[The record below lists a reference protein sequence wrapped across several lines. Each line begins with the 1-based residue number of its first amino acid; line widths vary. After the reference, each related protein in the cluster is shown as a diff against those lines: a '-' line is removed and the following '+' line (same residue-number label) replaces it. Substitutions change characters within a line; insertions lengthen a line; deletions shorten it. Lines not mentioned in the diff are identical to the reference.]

1 MYQVATGDSWAS
13 GVARPLFS
21 DEDPSVM
28 AFFFLYTIITSVLFC
43 LCTIFP
49 RPKYHQYSGMFLPIC
64 HFSLITSVLF
74 GFYTIFPLPEY
85 HQYLGTCLAYKPYFP
100 PLYTISTSV
109 PFACMPCV
117 LQCVAVC
124 CSVLQFV
131 AVCCS
136 VLQCVAVC
144 CSVLQCVAVC
154 CSVLQCV
161 ACMPFSLSIPSTRF
175 VVSLYTI
182 IITFFVVLYTLIIF
196 FCSPIYYH
204 HLWFPYISSSS
215 LFPWFCIP
223 WSLCFAALYTIII
236 FFFIHEPM
244 TVYLHHILWFPY
256 ISPSLLFSWFCT
268 PWSLC
273 LAVLYTMGWLRLVGS
288 LNYRSLSP
296 KSPIKETIFCKR
308 DV

>member
-144 CSVLQCVAVC
+144 CNVLPACHFPSVYLQHV
-154 CSVLQCV
+154 
-161 ACMPFSLSIPSTRF
+161 
-175 VVSLYTI
+175 
-182 IITFFVVLYTLIIF
+182 
-196 FCSPIYYH
+196 
-204 HLWFPYISSSS
+204 LWFPYIPSSS
-215 LFPWFCIP
+215 LFSWFCIP
-223 WSLCFAALYTIII
+223 WS
-236 FFFIHEPM
+236 FFF
-244 TVYLHHILWFPY
+244 
-256 ISPSLLFSWFCT
+256 
-268 PWSLC
+268 
-273 LAVLYTMGWLRLVGS
+273 AVLYTTIICGFPIYHHHHFFLGSVYLDLFVLQPYILLSFFFSYMNPWLYTFITFCGFPIYHHHYCFLGS
-288 LNYRSLSP
+288 VHLDLFVWQSCILWGGY
-296 KSPIKETIFCKR
+296 
-308 DV
+308 D